1 MTSSE
6 CGAKCSEYGVRCA
19 KYSARCAGYSVS
31 CAECAKYATNSSGS
45 CASITWMTNTSII
58 YMLFLFYKQV
68 KLNLTK
74 REIST
79 TSSTIII
86 HQRKYK

>member
-31 CAECAKYATNSSGS
+31 CAECAKYAKNCSGFF
-45 CASITWMTNTSII
+45 ALITWMTNTSLI
-58 YMLFLFYKQV
+58 YMLFLFYK
-68 KLNLTK
+68 T
-74 REIST
+74 
-79 TSSTIII
+79 
-86 HQRKYK
+86 